1 MTTGHL
7 FIISGCSGVG
17 KGTIIKQF
25 LEKNPDV
32 KLSVS
37 STTRKPRVGE
47 KDGVNYFFVSKDEFV
62 KSVKNDEFL
71 EYAEFSGNM
80 YGTKKDYVEQNLK
93 AGSDVILEIE
103 VQGANQ
109 VKKKIPESVSVFIMP
124 PSVEELE
131 LRLRGRHT
139 EDEESIQRR
148 LKEAKREM
156 TAGADF
162 DYKVI
167 NDNLLDAINSLQ
179 QIFDAE
185 RGKNAGR

>member
-1 MTTGHL
+1 MTGRL

-25 LEKNPDV
+25 IDKNPDV

-37 STTRKPRVGE
+37 ATTRKPRVGE
-47 KDGVNYFFVSKDEFV
+47 KNGVNYFFISKDEFV
-62 KSVKNDEFL
+62 KSVQNDEFL

-80 YGTKKDYVEQNLK
+80 YGTKKDYVEENLK
-93 AGSDVILEIE
+93 DGSDVILEIE
-103 VQGANQ
+103 VQGAKQ
-109 VKKKIPESVSVFIMP
+109 VKDKMPKSVSVFIMP

-156 TAGADF
+156 KAGEDF

-167 NDNLLDAINSLQ
+167 NDNLLDAINELQ
-179 QIFDAE
+179 KIFDAE
-185 RGKNAGR
+185 RDKNADG